1 MDGQNGETE
10 EKEVIGEG
18 IGESEKTM
26 ILHFNACHS

>member
-1 MDGQNGETE
+1 MDEQSRVTE